1 MTDKELVQIC
11 ESLSNPQRLRLLKL
25 MIRSQG
31 PMTVSLIAQEAGFLI
46 GTTSLYLK
54 NLESSRLIK
63 GIRTGSYKLFSPC
76 LERIEEVEK
85 TFKNNL
91 EEVNLNLDKD
101 SDYLS
106 EEEESE
112 DKDANDC

>member
-76 LERIEEVEK
+76 LERIEEIEK

-91 EEVNLNLDKD
+91 EEVNLNLNLED
-101 SDYLS
+101 
-106 EEEESE
+106 EESE

>member
-1 MTDKELVQIC
+1 MTDNELVQVC

-31 PMTVSLIAQEAGFLI
+31 PMTVSLIAQEAGCLI

-76 LERIEEVEK
+76 LERIEEIEK

-91 EEVNLNLDKD
+91 EEVNLNLNLED
-101 SDYLS
+101 
-106 EEEESE
+106 EESE